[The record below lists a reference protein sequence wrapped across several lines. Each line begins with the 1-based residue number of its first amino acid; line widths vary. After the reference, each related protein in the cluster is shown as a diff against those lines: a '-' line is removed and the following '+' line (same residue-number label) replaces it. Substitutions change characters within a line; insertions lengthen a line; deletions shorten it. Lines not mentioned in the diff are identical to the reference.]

1 MTIVDLKKKIIHE
14 IKVIHPS
21 LPKDF
26 VFDLGLT
33 PDNKM
38 GDFTVPCFKLAKFLD
53 QSPLVTAT
61 NLANR
66 LQGKKLFERVDAS
79 GPYLNFFLKKEILFQ
94 TVIGEIL
101 FFKNDFGAQ
110 PAKKEKV
117 LIEYSGANTNKPQH
131 LGHLRNNF
139 LGIAVSNLLATYGC
153 QVKSVNLINDRGI
166 HIAKSMVAYQKWGNG
181 KTPETEGIKGDAFVG
196 NFYVLFS
203 KKAEE
208 NQDLLVEAQN
218 MLRKWEAGDE
228 ATLKLWRQ
236 MTDWALQGHRETYQ
250 KIGARF
256 DHWYYESEF
265 YKRGKQIILAALKR
279 GACQKR
285 DDGAIVIDLKPYG
298 LEEKV
303 LIRHDGTSVYLTQ
316 DIALAYLKQKEFKPN
331 KSIYVVASEQDAYL
345 KSLFKI
351 LELFGYIWAKNL
363 CHLSY
368 GMIALPEGRMKSREG
383 KVVEADDLI
392 SEMERLAKEAVL
404 ARNKDLTPSDLA
416 ERARIIAQAALKF
429 FFLKIGPKQNT
440 TFYPDQSIVFE
451 GDTGPYLLYTYA
463 RIKSLIDKDEN
474 IKNSFQ
480 AGNFDFSI
488 LVEPL
493 EREIAARLS
502 IFSEIIKQAAFD
514 YNPSLLVEYLLKLS
528 QKFNE
533 FYHAYPVL
541 KAENKLVLS
550 RLALAQAVSQVV
562 KNGLTILGIETLDRM

>member
-1 MTIVDLKKKIIHE
+1 
-14 IKVIHPS
+14 
-21 LPKDF
+21 
-26 VFDLGLT
+26 
-33 PDNKM
+33 
-38 GDFTVPCFKLAKFLD
+38 
-53 QSPLVTAT
+53 
-61 NLANR
+61 
-66 LQGKKLFERVDAS
+66 
-79 GPYLNFFLKKEILFQ
+79 
-94 TVIGEIL
+94 
-101 FFKNDFGAQ
+101 
-110 PAKKEKV
+110 
-117 LIEYSGANTNKPQH
+117 
-131 LGHLRNNF
+131 
-139 LGIAVSNLLATYGC
+139 
-153 QVKSVNLINDRGI
+153 
-166 HIAKSMVAYQKWGNG
+166 
-181 KTPETEGIKGDAFVG
+181 
-196 NFYVLFS
+196 
-203 KKAEE
+203 
-208 NQDLLVEAQN
+208 
-218 MLRKWEAGDE
+218 
-228 ATLKLWRQ
+228 
-236 MTDWALQGHRETYQ
+236 
-250 KIGARF
+250 
-256 DHWYYESEF
+256 
-265 YKRGKQIILAALKR
+265 
-279 GACQKR
+279 
-285 DDGAIVIDLKPYG
+285 
-298 LEEKV
+298 
-303 LIRHDGTSVYLTQ
+303 
-316 DIALAYLKQKEFKPN
+316 
-331 KSIYVVASEQDAYL
+331 
-345 KSLFKI
+345 
-351 LELFGYIWAKNL
+351 
-363 CHLSY
+363 
-368 GMIALPEGRMKSREG
+368 MKSREG